1 MKKTTFEVKQ
11 IFSFGAG
18 HCVAK
23 FDDFCDAKDYAELS
37 HKGTGADYQVDEV
50 LTITRFTTK
59 SEEENNE
66 NA

>member
-1 MKKTTFEVKQ
+1 MKETTFEVKQ

-23 FDDFCDAKDYAELS
+23 FEDFNDAKDYAVLS

-50 LTITRFTTK
+50 VTTTLFTTK